1 MMTLSICLIFFL
13 KTNSLY
19 LTYSQNVYN
28 IGLLLRFIIHTGI
41 SYLFSPFLDMS
52 FQCLGSWPG
61 ENHGETYMSLL
72 DTKLPQ
78 LGEEARPRY
87 RCAVSPPNFTFPFF
101 SKPACSAELNEHLV
115 CCFQKRQ
122 SNGVAKRIL
131 ANQLTKRV
139 PFTPALKARLLRLKI
154 KNFAALFASHLLSEI
169 NYLSQRTIKK
179 FLRILIFLW
188 AKSWGCPKS

>member
-1 MMTLSICLIFFL
+1 
-13 KTNSLY
+13 
-19 LTYSQNVYN
+19 
-28 IGLLLRFIIHTGI
+28 
-41 SYLFSPFLDMS
+41 MS

-122 SNGVAKRIL
+122 SNGVAKKDFGKS
-131 ANQLTKRV
+131 ADSKSA
-139 PFTPALKARLLRLKI
+139 FTPALKARLPRLKNQKLCRTLCIPSIIWDQLFISKNNKEIPENLDFSLGLSHGGVQSHEGGAEKSI
-154 KNFAALFASHLLSEI
+154 KG
-169 NYLSQRTIKK
+169 RTLCLIKTSDMWNLPRLTG
-179 FLRILIFLW
+179 LRRQL
-188 AKSWGCPKS
+188 AHA

>member
-1 MMTLSICLIFFL
+1 MFH
-13 KTNSLY
+13 NSY
-19 LTYSQNVYN
+19 RY
-28 IGLLLRFIIHTGI
+28 II
-41 SYLFSPFLDMS
+41 SFSPFLDMS

-122 SNGVAKRIL
+122 SNGVAK
-131 ANQLTKRV
+131 KD
-139 PFTPALKARLLRLKI
+139 FG
-154 KNFAALFASHLLSEI
+154 
-169 NYLSQRTIKK
+169 
-179 FLRILIFLW
+179 
-188 AKSWGCPKS
+188 KSAD